1 MNTTK
6 EVLVDW
12 LCDAY
17 AMEKAAVEILEKQA
31 ERVESY
37 PRVQKKIKEHLEVTR
52 SQADRVEQCIKDL
65 DGSTSALK
73 TGVGKFMGNM
83 QALANSMSMDEVV
96 KDGIGDYMFEQ
107 FEIASYRSLVEAA
120 EAVGEQGIKQVC
132 QDILREE
139 EEMAAW
145 LEQELPGLTREF
157 LQRRETEGGKA
168 KR

>member
-6 EVLVDW
+6 EILVDW
-12 LCDAY
+12 LRDAY

-31 ERVESY
+31 ARVESY
-37 PRVQKKIKEHLEVTR
+37 PRVQKKVREHLEVTKT
-52 SQADRVEQCIKDL
+52 QASRVKQCIEDL
-65 DGSTSALK
+65 DGSTSIVK

-83 QALANSMSMDEVV
+83 QALTNSMSMDEVV
-96 KDGIGDYMFEQ
+96 KDGIGDFMFEQ
-107 FEIASYRSLVEAA
+107 FEIASYRSLIEAA
-120 EAVGEQGIKQVC
+120 DAIGETRVKQVC

-145 LEQELPGLTREF
+145 LEQELPNLTREF
-157 LQRRETEGGKA
+157 LKRHESEGKSA